1 MTRRTAPAWAGLL
14 AALLVGAGG
23 ARADTLDDSLRTVWE
38 SLWDQEGTA
47 RQVMRWKSPVPY
59 RIHGPD
65 SARHA
70 QFLREALTAA
80 SDAAGVT
87 LVDVSSQPDA
97 PASLDVEIVSD
108 SDLRTDT
115 CLTEY
120 RSVRSWFL
128 DKVAV
133 RMRSGEVWR
142 CTYHEVVHAMGIPGH
157 PSGRTVL
164 SYFPYRRDTLMELD
178 RLMLAAWYS
187 PRLPPGSTPLAALVV
202 LSDTV
207 LARQDLGLA
216 PEIARE
222 RTNAFLQAKLR
233 EIEALARGQGEIPAI
248 LLRSGRA
255 HVSYGTP
262 TQGRYAWQVGVA
274 YLVGAV
280 VERDPAA
287 AATWFEQGARKGFT
301 PAQVMWARA
310 LRDGQ
315 GVDADP
321 VAAYGWFALAAH
333 RGNTAAGPELA
344 RLEQSLDPEQLERAR
359 SRPLPDTTP

>member
-1 MTRRTAPAWAGLL
+1 MARRASPAWAGLVV
-14 AALLVGAGG
+14 ALLVAAGG

-47 RQVMRWKSPVPY
+47 RQVMRWKSPVSF

-65 SARHA
+65 SARHVP
-70 QFLREALTAA
+70 FVREALAAA
-80 SDAAGVT
+80 SGAAGIT
-87 LVDVSSQPDA
+87 LIDVSGQPDA
-97 PASLDVEIVSD
+97 PASLDVEIVD
-108 SDLRTDT
+108 DGDLRNDS

-128 DKVAV
+128 DKVGV
-133 RMRSGEVWR
+133 RMRASEVWR

-164 SYFPYRRDTLMELD
+164 SYFPYRRDQLMELD

-207 LARQDLGLA
+207 LAHQALGLP
-216 PEIARE
+216 PEAARE
-222 RTNAFLQAKLR
+222 RTAAFRQAKLG
-233 EIEALARGQGEIPAI
+233 EMEALARGQGEIPAI

-255 HVSYGTP
+255 HVSYGTA
-262 TQGRYAWQVGVA
+262 TQGRYAWHVGVA

-280 VERDPAA
+280 VERDPAVA
-287 AATWFEQGARKGFT
+287 AMWFEQSARKGFT

-310 LRDGQ
+310 LRDGD

-321 VAAYGWFALAAH
+321 VAAHGWFALAAN
-333 RGNTAAGPELA
+333 RGNTAAGPDLA
-344 RLEQSLDPEQLERAR
+344 RLEQAMDTAQLEQAR
-359 SRPLPDTTP
+359 SRPLPDTMP